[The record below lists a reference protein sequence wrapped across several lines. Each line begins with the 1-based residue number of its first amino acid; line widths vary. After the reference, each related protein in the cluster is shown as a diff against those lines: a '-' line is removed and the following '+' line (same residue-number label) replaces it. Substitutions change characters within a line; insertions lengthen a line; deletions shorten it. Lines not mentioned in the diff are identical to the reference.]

1 MIKTAAAALLFL
13 LCLSGCAVQE
23 SPHLSSE
30 QAEHASQDLQE
41 PDSLTVL
48 TFLESHVELKEK
60 MEQNSYSYMLSKGK
74 RDNSSEDYFIVSI
87 GTNSAEKFTATERYY
102 IRFDFSEIIKAN
114 PIGKDIVVWT
124 K

>member
-1 MIKTAAAALLFL
+1 MIKTAAATLLFL
-13 LCLSGCAVQE
+13 LCLSGCTVQE

-30 QAEHASQDLQE
+30 LAEHASQDLE
-41 PDSLTVL
+41 PDPETVL

-60 MEQNSYSYMLSKGK
+60 REQNGCSYMVSKGK
-74 RDNSSEDYFIVSI
+74 WGNSSEDYFIVSI
-87 GTNSAEKFTATERYY
+87 GTNSAEKFTATEHYY
-102 IRFDFSEIIKAN
+102 IRFDFSEIIKPN